1 MRSRRLS
8 SSANCKPMP
17 SVYGFGK
24 VAFWVRSSRENWSTH
39 KDYKPVRAHDTS
51 KTCLPLLLKLDSRK
65 MKIAVM
71 EQAMMPTRVESVR

>member
-1 MRSRRLS
+1 
-8 SSANCKPMP
+8 MP

-65 MKIAVM
+65 MKIAVWN
-71 EQAMMPTRVESVR
+71 